1 MFPCRVFLSCVADE
15 IFVKVP
21 QFQENFPSLT
31 NYWLLTCTMAYL
43 RVTLRFINSLVVHF
57 KENHE
62 NAKCIDF
69 QFHNFKFSQKATLDF
84 HVTAATDICMKEIID
99 SCLRRKL

>member
-1 MFPCRVFLSCVADE
+1 MQFLTFSMRKKPKCFPAGSFFLSCVVDE

-43 RVTLRFINSLVVHF
+43 RVTLRFINLNLV
-57 KENHE
+57 K
-62 NAKCIDF
+62 
-69 QFHNFKFSQKATLDF
+69 
-84 HVTAATDICMKEIID
+84 
-99 SCLRRKL
+99 KLLWTFMLLEPLTYV